1 MLDFIARSWFIQL
14 SEVHTM
20 NKYLF
25 IVAAFLC
32 FSMTGCAT
40 KTAPQ
45 ATTALPAAEKSTVLA
60 DETTPQPRYSSSVV
74 EDSEI
79 TDRRAG
85 ASDVSGITMEPV
97 YFDYDSFLL
106 SENSRASLVNTSQI
120 FFQNRDL
127 KAIVAGHCD
136 DRGSEMYNIALGEKR
151 ALSVKNYLATMG
163 VEADRL
169 EVVSYGE
176 EKPAASG
183 SDETSRGLNR
193 RVEFM

>member
-1 MLDFIARSWFIQL
+1 
-14 SEVHTM
+14 M

-25 IVAAFLC
+25 IAAAFLC

-45 ATTALPAAEKSTVLA
+45 ATTALPAAEKSAALA
-60 DETTPQPRYSSSVV
+60 NETTTQPKYSPPVV
-74 EDSEI
+74 EGSEI
-79 TDRRAG
+79 TDRRTEAPD
-85 ASDVSGITMEPV
+85 ASGITMEPV

-106 SENSRASLVNTSQI
+106 SEKSRASLANTSQI
-120 FFQNRDL
+120 FLQNREL

-163 VEADRL
+163 VETDRL

-176 EKPAASG
+176 EKPAANG
-183 SDETSRGLNR
+183 FDETSRGLNR

>member
-1 MLDFIARSWFIQL
+1 
-14 SEVHTM
+14 M

-25 IVAAFLC
+25 IAAVFLTL
-32 FSMTGCAT
+32 SITGCAT
-40 KTAPQ
+40 KTVTQ
-45 ATTALPAAEKSTVLA
+45 ATSTLPVTEKNTVAA
-60 DETTPQPRYSSSVV
+60 DETISRLNYSTSVV
-74 EDSEI
+74 EGSEI
-79 TDRRAG
+79 TDHRAKSST
-85 ASDVSGITMEPV
+85 AAGIAMETV

-106 SENSRASLVNTSQI
+106 KEASRTSLVNTSQL
-120 FFQNRDL
+120 FLQNLDL

-151 ALSVKNYLATMG
+151 ALSIKNYLATLG
-163 VEADRL
+163 VEPDRL

-183 SDETSRGLNR
+183 FDETSRTLNR

>member
-1 MLDFIARSWFIQL
+1 
-14 SEVHTM
+14 M

-25 IVAAFLC
+25 IAAAFLC
-32 FSMTGCAT
+32 FSLTGCAT
-40 KTAPQ
+40 KVAPQ
-45 ATTALPAAEKSTVLA
+45 ATTALPVAEKSTVIA
-60 DETTPQPRYSSSVV
+60 DETTTQPNYSSSVV
-74 EDSEI
+74 EGSEI
-79 TDRRAG
+79 TDRR
-85 ASDVSGITMEPV
+85 SDVSGITMEPV

-106 SENSRASLVNTSQI
+106 SDKSRASLTNTSQL
-120 FFQNRDL
+120 FLQNRDL

-151 ALSVKNYLATMG
+151 ALSVKNYLATLG
-163 VEADRL
+163 VEPDRL

-183 SDETSRGLNR
+183 SDETSRALNR

>member
-1 MLDFIARSWFIQL
+1 
-14 SEVHTM
+14 M
-20 NKYLF
+20 NKYLLIAVTF
-25 IVAAFLC
+25 FLC
-32 FSMTGCAT
+32 ISISGCAT

-45 ATTALPAAEKSTVLA
+45 ATTALPVAEKSTTVA
-60 DETTPQPRYSSSVV
+60 EETISQPKASTSAV
-74 EDSEI
+74 EESAI
-79 TDRRAG
+79 TDPRAKSL
-85 ASDVSGITMEPV
+85 AELSIAIEPV
-97 YFDYDSFLL
+97 YFNYDSFLL
-106 SENSRASLVNTSQI
+106 SETSRESLVNTSQV
-120 FFQNRDL
+120 FLQNRAL

-151 ALSVKNYLATMG
+151 ALSVKNYLATLG

-183 SDETSRGLNR
+183 FDEESRALNR

>member
-1 MLDFIARSWFIQL
+1 
-14 SEVHTM
+14 M

-25 IVAAFLC
+25 IAAAFLC

-45 ATTALPAAEKSTVLA
+45 ATTALPVTEKFTAIA
-60 DETTPQPRYSSSVV
+60 DETIAQPKYSSSVV
-74 EDSEI
+74 EGSEI
-79 TDRRAG
+79 TDRRGRSLNTA
-85 ASDVSGITMEPV
+85 GITMEPV
-97 YFDYDSFLL
+97 YFDFDSFLL
-106 SENSRASLVNTSQI
+106 SETSRTSLTNTSQI
-120 FFQNRDL
+120 FLQNRDL

-151 ALSVKNYLATMG
+151 ALSVKNYLATLG
-163 VEADRL
+163 VEPDSL

-183 SDETSRGLNR
+183 VDETSRALNR